1 MNNFKQDIKNTNDKV
16 AGKAKEVIGKM
27 TDDKGLELEGKVQA
41 TVADVKIHVS
51 DAKKDIEKKVE
62 NFRNHK

>member
-27 TDDKGLELEGKVQA
+27 TNDKGLELEGKVQA

>member
-27 TDDKGLELEGKVQA
+27 TNDKGLELEGKVQA

-51 DAKKDIEKKVE
+51 EAKKDIEKKVE

>member
-1 MNNFKQDIKNTNDKV
+1 MTN
-16 AGKAKEVIGKM
+16 
-27 TDDKGLELEGKVQA
+27 DKGLELEGKVQA

>member
-27 TDDKGLELEGKVQA
+27 TNDKGLELEGKVQA
-41 TVADVKIHVS
+41 TVADLKIHVS